1 MKKLI
6 VSCALMVITL
16 VSYAQTYKCIL
27 REITITN
34 SV

>member
-16 VSYAQTYKCIL
+16 VSYAQTYKML
-27 REITITN
+27 FYEKLP
-34 SV
+34 